1 MDNAAAHVGHSEC
14 RGVHL
19 DVLEVRLKFGYCPI
33 ALKSP
38 NEEDMGH
45 VTAHHALYS
54 TTLYCTVQH
63 CLDVAG
69 IPCSIYIYP
78 LGSTEAAACQSIR
91 YTYSVCL
98 K

>member
-19 DVLEVRLKFGYCPI
+19 DVLEVRLKFGYCPF

-38 NEEDMGH
+38 NEEDMEH
-45 VTAHHALYS
+45 VAAHNALYS
-54 TTLYCTVQH
+54 TVQH

-69 IPCSIYIYP
+69 IPCSIYIYISP
-78 LGSTEAAACQSIR
+78 WACRGS
-91 YTYSVCL
+91 CL
-98 K
+98 PVH